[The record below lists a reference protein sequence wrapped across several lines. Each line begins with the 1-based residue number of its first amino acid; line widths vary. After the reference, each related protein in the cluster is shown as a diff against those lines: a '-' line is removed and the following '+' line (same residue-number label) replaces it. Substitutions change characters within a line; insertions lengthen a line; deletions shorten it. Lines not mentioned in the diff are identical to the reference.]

1 MNKKEITEFLKKIG
15 YKNRRVLEG
24 SEREQML
31 TLFALIQPQ
40 LVNNLQTTFIETYY
54 HAGKEY
60 EVTYGFSDVG
70 PTPYIEEITDY
81 DFQQNKTT

>member
-1 MNKKEITEFLKKIG
+1 MEKIEPMNQKESAEFLKRIG
-15 YKNRRVLEG
+15 YKKRRVLEG

-31 TLFALIQPQ
+31 TLFALIKP
-40 LVNNLQTTFIETYY
+40 LTTTNHQTTFIETYF

-81 DFQQNKTT
+81 DF